1 MMMWYRHAITLH
13 YMYCILILYEPHT
26 YIFHLVLQVFWLKDG
41 EMIDVKKEINFIIS
55 NEGNLIINQARLK
68 DMGNYT
74 CGAQNV
80 ASRRLSESATLT
92 VYGKSNNDIL
102 CQINISTR
110 TSIWISASF
119 FKQYDT
125 SSKISFLFAFI
136 LKQISDTHL

>member
-1 MMMWYRHAITLH
+1 MNYKAHGKVPH
-13 YMYCILILYEPHT
+13 FSDHVPEPQHKLQT
-26 YIFHLVLQVFWLKDG
+26 PNEFKRCKNVIELWLFVSRPQVFWLKDG

-92 VYGKSNNDIL
+92 VYGK
-102 CQINISTR
+102 
-110 TSIWISASF
+110 
-119 FKQYDT
+119 
-125 SSKISFLFAFI
+125 
-136 LKQISDTHL
+136 